1 MGGSVTLVLL
11 VFGVASMVSTGIVG
25 AHIDRRFL
33 RTLIVAGT
41 VLVAVAATVLA
52 VLAASPPLVYVA
64 VTLWGLGWGGV
75 PTLLQT
81 AVGDAGGEKR
91 QRRLVTIADK
101 VDGTGARAHTQ
112 ASQMLQRS
120 DWRSS

>member
-1 MGGSVTLVLL
+1 LL
-11 VFGVASMVSTGIVG
+11 IFGVASMVSIGIVG
-25 AHIDRRFL
+25 AHIDRRL

-52 VLAASPPLVYVA
+52 VVAASPPLVYVA